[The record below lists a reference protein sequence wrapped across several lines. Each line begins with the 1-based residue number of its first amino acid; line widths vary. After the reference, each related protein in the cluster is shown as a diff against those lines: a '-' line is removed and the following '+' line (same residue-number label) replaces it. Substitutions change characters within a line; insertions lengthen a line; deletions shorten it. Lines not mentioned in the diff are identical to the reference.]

1 MIIKHQCSNCD
12 SKFTIEFDVE
22 ECEDNPK
29 FCPFCSSYIIEDEME
44 QDDDY

>member
-29 FCPFCSSYIIEDEME
+29 FCPFCSSYIIEGEME